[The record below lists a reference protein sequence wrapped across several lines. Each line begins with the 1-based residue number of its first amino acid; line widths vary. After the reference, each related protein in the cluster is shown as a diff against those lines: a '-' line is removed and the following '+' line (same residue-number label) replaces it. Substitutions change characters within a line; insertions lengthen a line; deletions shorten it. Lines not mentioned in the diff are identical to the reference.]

1 MPSQTEFAA
10 EGSIDSN
17 SSVVNMIL
25 GEARIL
31 LLLLSCT
38 VDAQV
43 SGIYCGK
50 RSCFDVLRVSRDAD
64 ITAIQ
69 RAYRSLAKEFH
80 PDRQKSAEKKVKS
93 EEAFRLIATAYEIL
107 RDSEQRQEYE
117 YMLDH
122 PTEMYYHYYRYYKRR
137 YSPKIDV
144 RLVFLS
150 TILVLSAIQYISQR
164 TKHSQALTYLV
175 HDPKYRTRAKEL
187 AIAAKRFHIDKQKV
201 GRRLTR
207 DEVKIHEEA
216 VIRSIIAENFELRGD
231 CGPPSI
237 RNTLVVQ
244 LIVLPYHIVH
254 FCWWAL
260 RWIVLFTILRRPYG
274 PEEKEYLTRWR
285 LGYNQTRWDSLDE
298 ESRAYYN
305 RLELWRRENLKAYR
319 EDMEEEIRI
328 RAAEDTNQKRYRRY
342 VKRYGP
348 PVAANL
354 DDS

>member
-1 MPSQTEFAA
+1 M
-10 EGSIDSN
+10 
-17 SSVVNMIL
+17 L
-25 GEARIL
+25 
-31 LLLLSCT
+31 
-38 VDAQV
+38 
-43 SGIYCGK
+43 
-50 RSCFDVLRVSRDAD
+50 LRVSRDAD

-80 PDRQKSAEKKVKS
+80 PDRQKSAEEKVKS

-107 RDSEQRQEYE
+107 RDPEQRQEYE

-175 HDPKYRTRAKEL
+175 RDPKYRTKAKEM

-207 DEVKIHEEA
+207 EEVKIHEEA

-244 LIVLPYHIVH
+244 LVVLPYHVVR

-274 PEEKEYLTRWR
+274 PEEKEYLTRWW

-319 EDMEEEIRI
+319 EAMEEEIRI
-328 RAAEDTNQKRYRRY
+328 RSAEDTNQKRYRRY